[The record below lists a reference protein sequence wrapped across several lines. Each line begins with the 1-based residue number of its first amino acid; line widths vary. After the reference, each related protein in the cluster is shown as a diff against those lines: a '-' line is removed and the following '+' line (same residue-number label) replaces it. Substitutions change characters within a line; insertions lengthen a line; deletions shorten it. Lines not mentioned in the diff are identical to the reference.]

1 MTSGAPAPVPLL
13 FLTIQTLWFGR
24 AGTPC
29 CRGGRGAGGGATGR
43 LRVRIGAEA
52 VEVDQLGLLLVGQLK
67 LPQRLFGAVIRIC
80 SGTLC
85 WRLFVGG
92 GGAEEVNRARFS
104 CGG

>member
-1 MTSGAPAPVPLL
+1 MTSSAPAPVPLL

-29 CRGGRGAGGGATGR
+29 CCGGRGAGGGATGR

-80 SGTLC
+80 SRTLC
-85 WRLFVGG
+85 WWLFVWG
-92 GGAEEVNRARFS
+92 GGADEENRARFS